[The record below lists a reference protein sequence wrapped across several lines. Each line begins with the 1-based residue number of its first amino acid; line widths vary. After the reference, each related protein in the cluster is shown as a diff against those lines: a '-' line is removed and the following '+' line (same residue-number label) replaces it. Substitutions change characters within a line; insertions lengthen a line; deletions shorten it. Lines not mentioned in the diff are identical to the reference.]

1 MTHPRTPSGFA
12 LAIVSAYQM
21 RDMNPQAALIAAGL
35 GPKDLHPDGSI
46 TADQLERLSDHA
58 MRELDDEA
66 LGWFSRRLPWGSY
79 GMLCRA
85 SLPSATLGIAI
96 ARWCRHHNLIAQDVE
111 LTIRT
116 AGNLAEV
123 CIEEKSDLGIL
134 REFCLVSLLRNL
146 QGVAS
151 WLADTRIPPVGI
163 ELPFAAPAHAES
175 YRHLF
180 NGPASFGANRT
191 TLRFDAAYLGLPV
204 LRDDAALRQML
215 RRPLPLMVRQY
226 RRDRLLSREIL
237 RLLNDMPAAG
247 ADALA
252 EKLNVST
259 RSLHRHI
266 KQEGT
271 SFQALKDLSR
281 RRLAERLLA
290 STQWPLKRIARE
302 CGFDAEA
309 SFVRAFKSWSG
320 QTPRAFAIAVRQD
333 KSLHTK
339 A

>member
-1 MTHPRTPSGFA
+1 MTHARTPSSFA
-12 LAIVSAYQM
+12 SAIVSAYQK
-21 RDMNPQAALIAAGL
+21 RGLDPQAALIAAGL
-35 GPKDLHPDGSI
+35 AAEDLLPESRI

-85 SLPSATLGIAI
+85 SLSSATLGVAVG
-96 ARWCRHHNLIAQDVE
+96 RWCRHHNLIAQDVE
-111 LTIRT
+111 LTIGT
-116 AGNLAEV
+116 DGNLAEV
-123 CIEEKSDLGIL
+123 RIDEKGELGVF

-151 WLADTRIPPVGI
+151 WLADTRIPLMDV
-163 ELPFAAPAHAES
+163 EFPFDAPAHAES
-175 YRHLF
+175 YRFLF
-180 NGPASFGANRT
+180 NGPVSFGASRT
-191 TLRFDAAYLGLPV
+191 TFRFDAAYLGLPL

-237 RLLNDMPAAG
+237 RLLNDMPSAS

-252 EKLNVST
+252 EQLNLST
-259 RSLHRHI
+259 RSMHRHI

-281 RRLAERLLA
+281 RRLAERLLT
-290 STQWPLKRIARE
+290 STQWPLKRIAHE

-309 SFVRAFKSWSG
+309 SFVRAFKSWNG
-320 QTPRAFAIAVRQD
+320 QTPRAFAVATRQGTSPRD
-333 KSLHTK
+333 K